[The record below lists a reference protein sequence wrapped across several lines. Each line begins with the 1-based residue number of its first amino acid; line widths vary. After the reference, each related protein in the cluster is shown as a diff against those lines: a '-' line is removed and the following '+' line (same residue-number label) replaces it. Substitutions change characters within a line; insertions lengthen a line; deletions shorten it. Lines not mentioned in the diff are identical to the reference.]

1 MKKVAVVLTQ
11 NVKGLGF
18 VGDQIEVKP
27 GYARNFLIPR
37 GLAVE
42 QELANKFKKLA
53 ETLKKEREEA
63 IAKARQLANMLSGLT
78 LTFER
83 KVQEKGQI
91 FGSIGA
97 QDIIKAL
104 SEKMIT
110 IPEYAVKLSS
120 PIKTVGKHSVSIKLH
135 TDVTTQI
142 NVHVIEEGK
151 KDMPKKPLKKQE
163 GQESMKAKQA
173 GGKKISKVT
182 SKEKTSKKRGTESK
196 AEEANSGNT
205 KNSGMKSG
213 TDKIADSKSG
223 GKTSKS

>member
-11 NVKGLGF
+11 NLKGLGF

-53 ETLKKEREEA
+53 ERLKKEREEA
-63 IAKARQLANMLSGLT
+63 IASARQLANMLSGLT

-97 QDIIKAL
+97 QDILKAL
-104 SEKMIT
+104 SEKKIT
-110 IPEYAVKLSS
+110 IPDYAVKLSS
-120 PIKTVGKHSVSIKLH
+120 PVKTLGKHTVSIKLH
-135 TDVTTQI
+135 TDVITQI
-142 NVHVIEEGK
+142 NVQVIEEGK
-151 KDMPKKPLKKQE
+151 KDLPKKPLKKQE
-163 GQESMKAKQA
+163 EQESSKARQA
-173 GGKKISKVT
+173 GGKKNSKVA
-182 SKEKTSKKRGTESK
+182 SKEKTSKKGDTESK
-196 AEEANSGNT
+196 AEEASSVNT
-205 KNSGMKSG
+205 KNRGTKSVTNKAG
-213 TDKIADSKSG
+213 DDKTAGKS
-223 GKTSKS
+223 SNR